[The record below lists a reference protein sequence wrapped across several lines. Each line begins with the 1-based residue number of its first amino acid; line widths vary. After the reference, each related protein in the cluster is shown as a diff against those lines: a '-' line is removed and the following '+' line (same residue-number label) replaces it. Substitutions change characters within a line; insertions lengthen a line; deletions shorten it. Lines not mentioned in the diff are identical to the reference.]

1 MTAIFFAQTGE
12 SMFRRKQYICTL
24 IKKEKLKIA
33 VNTRL
38 LLKNKL
44 EGIGWFTYESFKRIV
59 QAHPEHEFHFVFDRQ
74 WSDEFIFSDNIV
86 PHKISPPARHP
97 LLIYSWYE
105 FALPKL
111 LKTINPEILVSP
123 DAFTSLRSKVK
134 KLTVIHD
141 INFEHYPDQMSA
153 ANFKLYKYYTPR
165 IAKNSDRIATVS
177 EFSKQ
182 DIINHYHIS
191 ENIIDVVY
199 NGSNSNFKPVSI
211 EIKTKIKSVFT
222 QGSDYFI
229 FIGALNPRKNLAR
242 LFKAFDL
249 FKSSHKSSIKFVI
262 VGEKMYWSKDI
273 KTAYENMTHKDDVI
287 FTGRL
292 EPEDLGSVL
301 GSALA
306 ITYASIFEGFGIPI
320 IEAFNA
326 ETPVITSNTSSM
338 PEIAGDAALIVDPL
352 SVQNIADAMKSV
364 ATDEKLRLKLIEKG
378 RKRKNLFSWD
388 KTADN
393 VWMSI
398 EKTIKN

>member
-1 MTAIFFAQTGE
+1 
-12 SMFRRKQYICTL
+12 
-24 IKKEKLKIA
+24 LKIA

-59 QAHPEHEFHFVFDRQ
+59 QAHPEHEFHFIFDRQ
-74 WSDEFIFSDNIV
+74 WNDEFIFSDNIV

-191 ENIIDVVY
+191 ENKIDVVY

-211 EIKTKIKSVFT
+211 EIKTKIKTAFT

-273 KTAYENMTHKDDVI
+273 KTAYENMTYKDDVI

-292 EPEDLGSVL
+292 EPEDLGNVL

-338 PEIAGDAALIVDPL
+338 PEIAGDAALIIDPL

>member
-1 MTAIFFAQTGE
+1 
-12 SMFRRKQYICTL
+12 
-24 IKKEKLKIA
+24 
-33 VNTRL
+33 
-38 LLKNKL
+38 
-44 EGIGWFTYESFKRIV
+44 
-59 QAHPEHEFHFVFDRQ
+59 
-74 WSDEFIFSDNIV
+74 
-86 PHKISPPARHP
+86 
-97 LLIYSWYE
+97 
-105 FALPKL
+105 
-111 LKTINPEILVSP
+111 
-123 DAFTSLRSKVK
+123 
-134 KLTVIHD
+134 
-141 INFEHYPDQMSA
+141 
-153 ANFKLYKYYTPR
+153 
-165 IAKNSDRIATVS
+165 
-177 EFSKQ
+177 
-182 DIINHYHIS
+182 
-191 ENIIDVVY
+191 
-199 NGSNSNFKPVSI
+199 
-211 EIKTKIKSVFT
+211 
-222 QGSDYFI
+222 
-229 FIGALNPRKNLAR
+229 
-242 LFKAFDL
+242 
-249 FKSSHKSSIKFVI
+249 
-262 VGEKMYWSKDI
+262 MYWSKDI

-292 EPEDLGSVL
+292 DPEDLGSVL

>member
-1 MTAIFFAQTGE
+1 
-12 SMFRRKQYICTL
+12 
-24 IKKEKLKIA
+24 LKIA

-59 QAHPEHEFHFVFDRQ
+59 QVHPEHEFHFIFDRQ
-74 WSDEFIFSDNIV
+74 WNDEFIFSDNII

-141 INFEHYPDQMSA
+141 INFEHYPDQMST

-191 ENIIDVVY
+191 ENKIDVVY

-211 EIKTKIKSVFT
+211 EIKTKIKTAFT

-249 FKSSHKSSIKFVI
+249 FKSSHKSSIRFVI

-273 KTAYENMTHKDDVI
+273 KTAYENMTYKDDVI

-292 EPEDLGSVL
+292 EPEDLGNVL

-338 PEIAGDAALIVDPL
+338 PEIAGDAALIIDPL

>member
-1 MTAIFFAQTGE
+1 
-12 SMFRRKQYICTL
+12 
-24 IKKEKLKIA
+24 LKIA

-59 QAHPEHEFHFVFDRQ
+59 QSHPEHEFHFVFDRQ

-141 INFEHYPDQMSA
+141 INFEHYPDQMST

-191 ENIIDVVY
+191 ENKIDVVY

-211 EIKTKIKSVFT
+211 EIKTKIKTAFT

-273 KTAYENMTHKDDVI
+273 KTAYENMTYKDDVI

-292 EPEDLGSVL
+292 EPEDLGNVL

-338 PEIAGDAALIVDPL
+338 PEIAGDAALIIDPL

>member
-1 MTAIFFAQTGE
+1 
-12 SMFRRKQYICTL
+12 
-24 IKKEKLKIA
+24 
-33 VNTRL
+33 
-38 LLKNKL
+38 
-44 EGIGWFTYESFKRIV
+44 
-59 QAHPEHEFHFVFDRQ
+59 
-74 WSDEFIFSDNIV
+74 
-86 PHKISPPARHP
+86 
-97 LLIYSWYE
+97 
-105 FALPKL
+105 
-111 LKTINPEILVSP
+111 
-123 DAFTSLRSKVK
+123 
-134 KLTVIHD
+134 
-141 INFEHYPDQMSA
+141 
-153 ANFKLYKYYTPR
+153 
-165 IAKNSDRIATVS
+165 
-177 EFSKQ
+177 
-182 DIINHYHIS
+182 
-191 ENIIDVVY
+191 
-199 NGSNSNFKPVSI
+199 
-211 EIKTKIKSVFT
+211 
-222 QGSDYFI
+222 
-229 FIGALNPRKNLAR
+229 
-242 LFKAFDL
+242 
-249 FKSSHKSSIKFVI
+249 
-262 VGEKMYWSKDI
+262 MYWSKDI
-273 KTAYENMTHKDDVI
+273 KTAYENMTYKDDVI

>member
-1 MTAIFFAQTGE
+1 
-12 SMFRRKQYICTL
+12 
-24 IKKEKLKIA
+24 LKIA

-59 QAHPEHEFHFVFDRQ
+59 QVHPEHEFHFIFDRQ
-74 WSDEFIFSDNIV
+74 WNDEFIFSDNII

-141 INFEHYPDQMSA
+141 INFEHYPDQMST

-191 ENIIDVVY
+191 ENKIDVVY

-211 EIKTKIKSVFT
+211 EIKTKIKTAFT

-273 KTAYENMTHKDDVI
+273 KTAYENMTYKDDVI

-292 EPEDLGSVL
+292 EPEDLGNVL

-338 PEIAGDAALIVDPL
+338 PEIAGDAALIIDPL

>member
-1 MTAIFFAQTGE
+1 M
-12 SMFRRKQYICTL
+12 
-24 IKKEKLKIA
+24 KIA

-59 QAHPEHEFHFVFDRQ
+59 QVHPEHEFHFIFDRQ
-74 WSDEFIFSDNIV
+74 WNDEFIFSDNII

-191 ENIIDVVY
+191 ENKIDVVY

-211 EIKTKIKSVFT
+211 EIKTKIKTAFT

-273 KTAYENMTHKDDVI
+273 KTAYENMTYKDDVI

-292 EPEDLGSVL
+292 EPEDLGNVL

-338 PEIAGDAALIVDPL
+338 PEIAGDAALIIDPL

>member
-1 MTAIFFAQTGE
+1 M
-12 SMFRRKQYICTL
+12 
-24 IKKEKLKIA
+24 KIA

-59 QAHPEHEFHFVFDRQ
+59 QVHPEHEFHFIFDRQ
-74 WSDEFIFSDNIV
+74 WNDEFIFSDNII

-141 INFEHYPDQMSA
+141 INFEHYPDQMST

-191 ENIIDVVY
+191 ENKIDVVY

-211 EIKTKIKSVFT
+211 EIKTKIKTAFT

-273 KTAYENMTHKDDVI
+273 KTAYENMTYKDDVI

-292 EPEDLGSVL
+292 EPEDLGNVL

-338 PEIAGDAALIVDPL
+338 PEIAGDAALIIDPL